1 MKRKEIFI
9 SYKRVDKDVV
19 FKFRDRIENEV
30 KKDSCW
36 IDFNGIESDAQ
47 FAEVIM
53 KAIDEADVILFMY
66 SASHTQIKN
75 YSTDWTVR
83 ELNYAQ
89 ENAKRIVFVNIDKTP
104 LNKWFTMMFP
114 LKQLVDGTSTE
125 AVDKLIRDIK
135 MWLKEANEEKSRS
148 PQFNQDNSY
157 VSQVVD
163 DDYETAEILYKEK
176 EYGDAIPLYLSSAE
190 HGNVN
195 AQNRLCQFFYDEIV
209 PMDSFS
215 EDFWEQIEEIASRD
229 EDYANFIMHCRYYN
243 DTKDEH
249 LSFSY
254 VRKATKNG
262 KVPLAFLRLGISY
275 GWGLGTKQNE
285 ILANHN
291 YQKAIGLGCKEAC
304 SYIGQVY
311 EFGSMKIEKDFSK
324 ALEYYKRG
332 TELLDRR
339 SMRFL
344 VNSYHYNLNQTDK
357 AKEVAQKMIDVG
369 YENGYVLMGNLFSFD
384 SEGNWSDTDEGKKWY
399 REALLHDAYEA
410 YAELAYIYWI
420 VEDNHEEAYA
430 LAKQGCMKHDST
442 SMKTLGVFY
451 EADEEYEKAWACYT
465 DWFNKVGTTSGM
477 LGSLFFEHNYRKDD
491 KDDEKRLEDEL
502 ESILKVEAYRG
513 NEDSLKYLLRL
524 LVLQDTG
531 EDSMDYAKLK
541 AVTRTYEY
549 IKQGAEL
556 GQPDMMFIWG
566 KMILDDDLQE
576 FNPIKGLN
584 LILKSALEG
593 NKEALTYL
601 FDYYQTG
608 RYKDNVDYDR
618 LAVAAI
624 KNKFIEKDYIGGLLR
639 YGESHTDIDEDFIK
653 FLSDILD
660 KGENFISK
668 KHYIQVLN
676 AFFIKCYDGSVEIEP
691 KTIDKFK
698 LLVDRERMNENYA
711 CLSKMRKVI
720 NKVYPDYNKEKAISD
735 ILEGHNSVD
744 ADIYYAIC
752 TTDNENEIDIK
763 LQDSLLYQLYSPIL
777 QNNELMQHIIE
788 YRGIGL
794 YGAEEGELPEC
805 ISNLKFSYASICK
818 DFEIAPCDLVPFNEM
833 DIIPYVSP
841 GLLMTLRKQALKCL
855 LSIKDVEPLIKDEF
869 LNNLNSDEELL
880 NICEKISNQDIQLF
894 LISFVE
900 LNLDIEAVE
909 LSYYGLLENFE
920 GNKQVLAGSL
930 NSFVKRL
937 TDVGIEHHLP
947 EYNINNLP
955 NVDLGLSFQK
965 THIDIPDGQKEM
977 LNSFQFKK
985 QRNDDDFEKLLDSFI
1000 KDNLDE

>member
-1 MKRKEIFI
+1 MNRKEIFI
-9 SYKRVDKDVV
+9 SYKRVDKDEV
-19 FKFRDRIENEV
+19 FKLKDRIENEV

-53 KAIDEADVILFMY
+53 KAIDEADMVLFMY

-125 AVDKLIRDIK
+125 AVDKLIKDIK
-135 MWLKEANEEKSRS
+135 MWLKQANEEKIKTQ
-148 PQFNQDNSY
+148 QFHQANSF
-157 VSQVVD
+157 VSQVLD
-163 DDYETAEILYKEK
+163 DDFETAEILFKEK

-190 HGNVN
+190 HGNIS
-195 AQNRLCQFFYDEIV
+195 AQNKLCQFFYDENT
-209 PMDSFS
+209 PMDTFPD
-215 EDFWEQIEEIASRD
+215 EFWKQIEAIASHD
-229 EDYANFIMHCRYYN
+229 EDYANFIMHCRYY
-243 DTKDEH
+243 KDPQNEH

-254 VRKATKNG
+254 VRRATKNG

-275 GWGLGTKQNE
+275 GWGVGTKQNE

-291 YQKAIGLGCKEAC
+291 YQKAMGLGCKEAC

-332 TELLDRR
+332 AELLDRR
-339 SMRFL
+339 SMRLL
-344 VNSYHYNLNQTDK
+344 VNTFHYDLKQTDK
-357 AKEVAQKMIDVG
+357 AKEVAQRMIDEG
-369 YENGYVLMGNLFSFD
+369 YEIGYVLMGNLFSFD
-384 SEGNWSDTDEGKKWY
+384 PDCNWSDTDEGKKWY

-410 YAELAYIYWI
+410 YAQLAYIYWV

-430 LAKQGCMKHDST
+430 LAKQGYMKHDST
-442 SMKTLGVFY
+442 SMKALGIFY
-451 EADEEYEKAWACYT
+451 EEDEEYEKAWACYK
-465 DWFNKVGTTSGM
+465 DWFKRVGSTSGL

-491 KDDEKRLEDEL
+491 EDEEKKLEDEL
-502 ESILKVEAYRG
+502 ESILKVEAYLG
-513 NEDSLKYLLRL
+513 IEDSLKYLLRL
-524 LVLQDTG
+524 YILQDTG
-531 EDSMDYAKLK
+531 EDSIDYEKLK
-541 AVTRTYEY
+541 AVPRTYEY

-556 GQPDMMFIWG
+556 GQTDMMLIWG
-566 KMILDDDLQE
+566 KMLLEDDIKE

-584 LILKSALEG
+584 LILKSALDG
-593 NKEALTYL
+593 NKEALTYI

-618 LAVAAI
+618 IAVAAI
-624 KNKFIEKDYIGGLLR
+624 KNRFIEKEHIGGLVR

-676 AFFIKCYDGSVEIEP
+676 AFFTKCEERSVEIES

-698 LLVDRERMNENYA
+698 LLVDRERINENYG

-720 NKVYPDYNKEKAISD
+720 NIVYPDYNKEKAISD
-735 ILEGHNSVD
+735 ILDGKNTVD
-744 ADIYYAIC
+744 ADIYYATC
-752 TTDNENEIDIK
+752 TTDNESEIDIK
-763 LQDSLLYQLYSPIL
+763 QQDSLLHQLFSPIL
-777 QNNELMQHIIE
+777 QDKKLLQRIIKYE
-788 YRGIGL
+788 GRTL
-794 YGAEEGELPEC
+794 FGAEEGEFPEC
-805 ISNLKFSYASICK
+805 ISNLKSSYATICK
-818 DFEIAPCDLVPFNEM
+818 NFELSPCNLASFNKM

-841 GLLMTLRKQALKCL
+841 SLLMTLRKQALKCL
-855 LSIKDVEPLIKDEF
+855 LSIKNVEPLIRDEF

-880 NICEKISNQDIQLF
+880 NICEKITNQDIQLF
-894 LISFVE
+894 LISFIE
-900 LNLDIEAVE
+900 LNIDIEAAE
-909 LSYYGLLENFE
+909 MSYYGLLENFYE
-920 GNKQVLAGSL
+920 NKQVLVGSL

-937 TDVGIEHHLP
+937 TDAGVEHHLP
-947 EYNINNLP
+947 EYTVDNLP
-955 NVDLGLSFQK
+955 DINLELFFEKV
-965 THIDIPDGQKEM
+965 HIDIPETQNQKVKESQDKEEF
-977 LNSFQFKK
+977 N
-985 QRNDDDFEKLLDSFI
+985 DDFEKLLDSFI
-1000 KDNLDE
+1000 KEKLDEE